1 MNGFYLHGMWWLHRY
16 TEEEYAQ
23 NRDNELERTTK
34 NLLLERMSIG
44 AVERENAEI
53 FVTYEEICTY
63 CTEQE
68 QIVKRF

>member
-1 MNGFYLHGMWWLHRY
+1 MAAQVY
-16 TEEEYAQ
+16 TQDEYAQ
-23 NRDNELERTTK
+23 NRDNELESTTK
-34 NLLLERMSIG
+34 SLLLDRMSIS